1 MLYSFYIHTLKIL
14 DSLKLDTNNQAAT
27 SIDLENNRIIT
38 FLVQSQRSSNYEW
51 TISDSSPDSLTFE
64 A

>member
-14 DSLKLDTNNQAAT
+14 DSLKLVTNNQAAT